1 VVTYVDVGLKL
12 EVEPTIFLNGEVAI
26 KVSLDVTNIVGSET
40 IPKTDTTVYTVGNR
54 NASTTL
60 RLKDGENQILAGLI
74 NNDSDRSVNKL
85 PGLGDSPLLGRLFG
99 SQKNIEKKTEILLSI
114 TPRLVRNLQRQEA
127 SINEFLGGTDS
138 NLRLR
143 PDFKVGALEEVI
155 ANPEINREAVPVPAQ
170 AVASPSEP
178 AAQPPQPAPE
188 LPPVIQLTDTDSA
201 AKPEAVQAKPDPKAK
216 AEELKLKQA
225 QAAEEKKQ
233 LQEQKRAAA
242 AKAREEKAEELKL
255 KQAQAAEEKKQL
267 QEQKRAAAAKAR
279 EEKLLE
285 KKKPVDKNKA
295 SPETRQFIDNIMKQN
310 EAP

>member
-1 VVTYVDVGLKL
+1 LQ
-12 EVEPTIFLNGEVAI
+12 E
-26 KVSLDVTNIVGSET
+26 
-40 IPKTDTTVYTVGNR
+40 
-54 NASTTL
+54 
-60 RLKDGENQILAGLI
+60 
-74 NNDSDRSVNKL
+74 
-85 PGLGDSPLLGRLFG
+85 
-99 SQKNIEKKTEILLSI
+99 
-114 TPRLVRNLQRQEA
+114 RLVRNLQRQEA

-143 PDFKVGALEEVI
+143 TDFKVGALEEVI
-155 ANPEINREAVPVPAQ
+155 ANSEINREPVPVPAQ
-170 AVASPSEP
+170 AVASPIEP

-242 AKAREEKAEELKL
+242 AKAREEK
-255 KQAQAAEEKKQL
+255 
-267 QEQKRAAAAKAR
+267 
-279 EEKLLE
+279 LLE
-285 KKKPVDKNKA
+285 KKKPVEKNKA